1 MSEGFFIDIAMEKT
15 IAAIC
20 TAPGAAGISV
30 VRVSG
35 KQALELAAQLCPQKK
50 LKKMEGGSFFYTT
63 LHSPTTN
70 ELIDEA
76 IVLVYRAP
84 HSYTGEDTVELQVH
98 GGHVSSQLILKELLS
113 LGAISASAGE
123 FTCRAFLNG
132 RLDLSRAEAVL
143 DIINA
148 QSERAG
154 RIAAEQLCGS
164 LGKRIDEYHSLIMD
178 ICADVEAT
186 LDFMDDETS
195 GLLEPINIPERLQKF
210 IYSVRQ
216 LAATWRSGQLLREG
230 ALLVLSG
237 VPNAG
242 KSTLFNAL
250 IGQQR
255 AIVTDI
261 PGTTRDSIEE
271 HLIIDGIPI
280 RLADTAGLRE
290 TDHAIEQLGI
300 NRTKELAKAADICL
314 AVIDGTQPLEPQL
327 AQLQNPDFVVLNKA
341 DAFTEA
347 EAENLVS
354 KLKANGY
361 AESVI
366 ISAKTEAGLTLL
378 RKQIASKL
386 QSQTTGNELVAVSE
400 RHHKLLVAAADS
412 AEEALLLYEDG
423 LEDAAVFCA
432 QKLREAA
439 EALAAITGKNYNEA
453 LLNNIFSKFCIGK

>member
-1 MSEGFFIDIAMEKT
+1 MEKT

-20 TAPGAAGISV
+20 TAPGAAGISI
-30 VRVSG
+30 VRISG
-35 KQALELAAQLCPQKK
+35 KQALELAAQLCPNKR
-50 LKKMEGGSFFYTT
+50 LKKEEGGSFFYTT
-63 LHSPTTN
+63 LRSPATL

-84 HSYTGEDTVELQVH
+84 HSYTGEDTIELQVH
-98 GGHVSSQLILKELLS
+98 GGHVSSQRILKELLA

-154 RIAAEQLCGS
+154 RIAAEQLRGS
-164 LGKRIDEYHSLIMD
+164 LGKRVDEYHALIMD

-195 GLLEPINIPERLQKF
+195 GLLEPINIPERLQSF
-210 IYSVRQ
+210 IDSVRQ
-216 LAATWRSGQLLREG
+216 LASTWRSGQLLREG

-250 IGQQR
+250 LGQQR

-280 RLADTAGLRE
+280 RLADTAGLRDTE
-290 TDHAIEQLGI
+290 HAIEQLGI
-300 NRTKELAKAADICL
+300 NRTKELARAADICL

-327 AQLQNPDFVVLNKA
+327 EQLQSPDFIVLNKA
-341 DAFTEA
+341 DAISSEA
-347 EAENLVS
+347 AADV
-354 KLKANGY
+354 ANILQTCGY
-361 AESVI
+361 DNPVI
-366 ISAKTEAGLTLL
+366 ISAKTEAGLTQL
-378 RKQIASKL
+378 RKQIALKL
-386 QSQTTGNELVAVSE
+386 QTQSAGNEVVAVSE
-400 RHHKLLVAAADS
+400 RHHKLLLAAAAA
-412 AEEALLLYEDG
+412 AEEALSLYADG

-432 QKLREAA
+432 QKLRESA

>member
-1 MSEGFFIDIAMEKT
+1 MSDGFFIDIAMEKT

-20 TAPGAAGISV
+20 TAPGAAGISI
-30 VRVSG
+30 VRISG
-35 KQALELAAQLCPQKK
+35 KQALELAAQLCPNKR
-50 LKKMEGGSFFYTT
+50 LKKEEGGSFFYTT
-63 LHSPTTN
+63 LRSPATQ

-84 HSYTGEDTVELQVH
+84 HSYTGEDTIELQVH
-98 GGHVSSQLILKELLS
+98 GGHVSSQRILKELLA

-154 RIAAEQLCGS
+154 RIAAEQLRGS
-164 LGKRIDEYHSLIMD
+164 LGKRVDEYHALIMD

-195 GLLEPINIPERLQKF
+195 GLLEPINIPERLQSF
-210 IYSVRQ
+210 IDSVRQ
-216 LAATWRSGQLLREG
+216 LASTWRSGQLLREG
-230 ALLVLSG
+230 VLLVLSG

-250 IGQQR
+250 LGQQR

-280 RLADTAGLRE
+280 RLADTAGLRDTE
-290 TDHAIEQLGI
+290 HAIEQLGI
-300 NRTKELAKAADICL
+300 NRTKELARAADICL

-327 AQLQNPDFVVLNKA
+327 EQLQSPDFIVLNKA
-341 DAFTEA
+341 DAISSEA
-347 EAENLVS
+347 AADV
-354 KLKANGY
+354 ANILQTCGY
-361 AESVI
+361 DNPVI
-366 ISAKTEAGLTLL
+366 ISAKTEAGLTQL
-378 RKQIASKL
+378 RKQIALKL
-386 QSQTTGNELVAVSE
+386 QTQSAGNEVVAVSE
-400 RHHKLLVAAADS
+400 RHHKLLLAAAAA
-412 AEEALLLYEDG
+412 AEEALSLYADG

-432 QKLREAA
+432 QKLRESA

>member
-1 MSEGFFIDIAMEKT
+1 MSDGLFIDIAMEKT

-30 VRVSG
+30 VRISG
-35 KQALELAAQLCPQKK
+35 KQALEFAAKLCPNKR
-50 LKKMEGGSFFYTT
+50 LKTEQGGSFFYTT
-63 LHSPTTN
+63 LRTPNTG

-98 GGHVSSQLILKELLS
+98 GGHISSQRILTELFA
-113 LGAISASAGE
+113 LGVVPASAGE

-148 QSERAG
+148 QSQRAG
-154 RIAAEQLCGS
+154 RIAAEQLRGS
-164 LGKRIDEYHSLIMD
+164 LGKRVDEYHSLIMD

-195 GLLEPINIPERLQKF
+195 GLLEPINIPERLSAF
-210 IYSVRQ
+210 IAAVRD
-216 LAATWRSGQLLREG
+216 LASTWRSGQLLREG

-250 IGQQR
+250 LGQQR

-271 HLIIDGIPI
+271 KLIIDGIPM

-290 TDHAIEQLGI
+290 TEHAIEQLGI
-300 NRTKELAKAADICL
+300 NRSKELASAADICL
-314 AVIDGTQPLEPQL
+314 AIIDGTQPIEQQL
-327 AQLQNPDFVVLNKA
+327 AQLSSPNLVVLNKA
-341 DAFTEA
+341 DAISEQDAVMLSQVLQT
-347 EAENLVS
+347 
-354 KLKANGY
+354 KGY
-361 AESVI
+361 EEPVV
-366 ISAKTEAGLTLL
+366 ISAKTEAGLTQL
-378 RKQIASKL
+378 RKRIAAKL
-386 QSQTTGNELVAVSE
+386 QTQVAGNEDVAVSE
-400 RHHKLLVAAADS
+400 RHHKLLISAAAA
-412 AEEALLLYEDG
+412 AEEALSLYADG

-432 QKLREAA
+432 QKLRESA

>member
-1 MSEGFFIDIAMEKT
+1 MNNGFFIDVAMEKT

-20 TAPGAAGISV
+20 TAPGAAGISI
-30 VRVSG
+30 VRISG
-35 KQALELAAQLCPQKK
+35 KQALELAAQLCPNKT
-50 LKKMEGGSFFYTT
+50 LKKEEGGSFFYTT
-63 LHSPTTN
+63 LRSPISD

-76 IVLVYRAP
+76 IVLVFRAP

-98 GGHVSSQLILKELLS
+98 GGHVSSQRILKELLA
-113 LGAISASAGE
+113 LGAVSASAGE

-154 RIAAEQLCGS
+154 RIAAEQLRGS
-164 LGKRIDEYHSLIMD
+164 LGKRVDEYHALIMD

-210 IYSVRQ
+210 IESVRQ
-216 LAATWRSGQLLREG
+216 LASTWRNGQLLREG

-250 IGQQR
+250 LGQQR

-271 HLIIDGIPI
+271 QLIIDGIPI

-300 NRTKELAKAADICL
+300 NRTKELAQAADICL
-314 AVIDGTQPLEPQL
+314 AVIDGTQPLD
-327 AQLQNPDFVVLNKA
+327 AQLSQLQAPDFIVLNKA
-341 DAFTEA
+341 DAISSEDAATIA
-347 EAENLVS
+347 N
-354 KLKANGY
+354 KLQEGGFG
-361 AESVI
+361 SPVI
-366 ISAKTEAGLTLL
+366 ISAKTEAGLTQL

-386 QSQTTGNELVAVSE
+386 QTQSAGNEVVAVSE
-400 RHHKLLVAAADS
+400 RHHKLLHIAATA
-412 AEEALLLYEDG
+412 AEEALLLYADG

>member
-1 MSEGFFIDIAMEKT
+1 MNDGFFIDIAMEKT

-20 TAPGAAGISV
+20 TAPGASGISV
-30 VRVSG
+30 VRISG
-35 KQALELAAQLCPQKK
+35 RQALEFAAALCPNRR
-50 LKKMEGGSFFYTT
+50 LKKEEGGSFFYTV
-63 LHSPTTN
+63 LRSPQTN

-98 GGHVSSQLILKELLS
+98 GGHISSQRLLKELFA
-113 LGAISASAGE
+113 LGATPASAGE

-148 QSERAG
+148 QSDRAG
-154 RIAAEQLCGS
+154 RIAAEQLRGS
-164 LGKRIDEYHSLIMD
+164 LGKRVDEYHALIMD

-195 GLLEPINIPERLQKF
+195 GLLEPINIPERLQEF
-210 IYSVRQ
+210 IASVRQ

-250 IGQQR
+250 LGQQR

-271 HLIIDGIPI
+271 QLIIDGIPI
-280 RLADTAGLRE
+280 RMADTAGLRE

-300 NRTKELAKAADICL
+300 NRTKELAHVADICL
-314 AVIDGTQPLEPQL
+314 AVIDSTQPLQPQL
-327 AQLQNPDFVVLNKA
+327 SQLQSPDFVVLNKA
-341 DAFTEA
+341 DA
-347 EAENLVS
+347 VS
-354 KLKANGY
+354 QEEIKEVVNELLANGID
-361 AESVI
+361 EPVI
-366 ISAKTEAGLTLL
+366 ISAKTEAGLTQL
-378 RKQIASKL
+378 RKQIAARL
-386 QSQTTGNELVAVSE
+386 QTQAAGNELVAVSE
-400 RHHKLLVAAADS
+400 RHHKLLLAAATA
-412 AEEALLLYEDG
+412 AEDALDLYADG

>member
-1 MSEGFFIDIAMEKT
+1 MSDGFFIDIAMEKT

-30 VRVSG
+30 VRISG
-35 KQALELAAQLCPQKK
+35 KQALELAAKLCPSQK
-50 LKKMEGGSFFYTT
+50 LKTEQGGSFFYTT
-63 LHSPTTN
+63 LRSPDSG

-98 GGHVSSQLILKELLS
+98 GGHVSSQRILKELLA

-154 RIAAEQLCGS
+154 RIAAEQLRGS
-164 LGKRIDEYHSLIMD
+164 LGKRVDEYHSLIMD

-195 GLLEPINIPERLQKF
+195 GLLEPINIPERLSAF
-210 IYSVRQ
+210 IVAVRQ
-216 LAATWRSGQLLREG
+216 LASTWRNGQLLREG
-230 ALLVLSG
+230 ALLVLAG

-250 IGQQR
+250 LGQQR

-271 HLIIDGIPI
+271 QLIIDGIPI

-290 TDHAIEQLGI
+290 TEHAIEQLGI
-300 NRTKELAKAADICL
+300 NRSKELANAADICL
-314 AVIDGTQPLEPQL
+314 AIIDGTQPLEQQL
-327 AQLQNPDFVVLNKA
+327 AQLKSPDFIVLNKV
-341 DAFTEA
+341 DAISEQEVVKLTEA
-347 EAENLVS
+347 LQS
-354 KLKANGY
+354 YGY
-361 AESVI
+361 EEPVA
-366 ISAKTEAGLTLL
+366 ISAKTEAGLTQL
-378 RKQIASKL
+378 RKKIAAKL
-386 QSQTTGNELVAVSE
+386 QTQSAGNEVVAVSE
-400 RHHKLLVAAADS
+400 RHHKLLLAAAS
-412 AEEALLLYEDG
+412 AAEEALSLYSDG

-432 QKLREAA
+432 QKLRESA